1 MSKANAATF
10 SKAKT
15 PVFATPRAVLFDAY
29 GTLFDVYSVGLA
41 AEQLFPGQG
50 QALSVLWRDK
60 QIEYTRLVTT
70 CNHGAHYQPFWELTR
85 AALVFAI
92 KKLSLQAGN
101 TGSTAPS
108 AVNLEVLHS
117 SAIDRLM
124 NQYRSLS
131 AFPENKQ
138 VLKQLKVQGVPTGIL
153 SNGDAAMLQLAV
165 KSAGLDGLLDHII
178 SVDPVRQYKTAPEA
192 YALGEQAL
200 GLPAAEI
207 AFVSSNAWDAL
218 GATWFGYQTL
228 WVNRYHLPFEELGTQ
243 PTRSGT
249 SLRDVLAFFPA
260 PDVQHA

>member
-1 MSKANAATF
+1 MPKPTPSALGKP
-10 SKAKT
+10 KT
-15 PVFATPRAVLFDAY
+15 PALATPRAVLFDAY
-29 GTLFDVYSVGLA
+29 GTLFDVYSVGLV

-92 KKLSLQAGN
+92 KKLATSA
-101 TGSTAPS
+101 GSTGARGQLD
-108 AVNLEVLHS
+108 VNFDTQHS
-117 SAIDRLM
+117 SAIERLM

-138 VLKQLKVQGVPTGIL
+138 VLSQLKAMGIPTGIL

-165 KSAGLDGLLDHII
+165 KSAGLDGLLDHVI
-178 SVDPVRQYKTAPEA
+178 SVDPVRKFKTHPDA

-200 GLPAAEI
+200 GLPAAQI

-228 WVNRYHLPFEELGTQ
+228 WVNRYHQPFEELGTP

-260 PDVQHA
+260 